1 METILNFVGYVLRR
15 VFKLILVV
23 WVSLFAL
30 ALLSLAL
37 AAALLTVLWSLLTG
51 RRPALFTTF
60 TRFRQASQQF
70 RSGARSRAGE
80 GFQTNAAAADVVDVL
95 AHEVHGDQLPPS
107 GPSQDKS

>member
-1 METILNFVGYVLRR
+1 METILNFVAHVLRR
-15 VFKLILVV
+15 VFKLFLVV

-37 AAALLTVLWSLLTG
+37 TAALLTVLWSLLTG

-70 RSGARSRAGE
+70 RSGAWSRPAGSP
-80 GFQTNAAAADVVDVL
+80 GDAAAAVDVVDVQ
-95 AHEVHGDQLPPS
+95 AREVENRTVPVKPLPL
-107 GPSQDKS
+107 D